1 MRKLYEINEDIE
13 RLLDQDSLIQL
24 GEGAVADTTTGEVF
38 NLTERLENLQLE
50 KTQKIEGV
58 ALYLDD
64 VLTKTEQITKKIA
77 YLEGL
82 KESMEKQVNR
92 LHNYLLYATDKKGF
106 EGKNV
111 TIKVKKNPDKT
122 IIEDEA
128 LIPAEFI
135 KITKKTVVTAKPDIV
150 AIKKAI
156 QEGKSVPG
164 AYVTN
169 TYNITI
175 Q

>member
-111 TIKVKKNPDKT
+111 TIKVKK
-122 IIEDEA
+122 
-128 LIPAEFI
+128 
-135 KITKKTVVTAKPDIV
+135 
-150 AIKKAI
+150 
-156 QEGKSVPG
+156 KSRQD
-164 AYVTN
+164 Y
-169 TYNITI
+169 Y
-175 Q
+175 